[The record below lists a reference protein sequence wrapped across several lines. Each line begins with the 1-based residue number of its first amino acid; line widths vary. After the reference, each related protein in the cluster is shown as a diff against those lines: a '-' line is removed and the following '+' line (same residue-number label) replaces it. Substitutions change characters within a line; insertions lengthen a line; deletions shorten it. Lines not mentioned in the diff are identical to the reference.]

1 MARASPGEAL
11 AEDDE
16 DVDDVV
22 VPTALAMRTGAMT
35 VTGRVVAVAMVAVE
49 DRSVPTT
56 CQPLPSALGVQRGSG
71 NLRSVS
77 RCSRERAWPESSA
90 GQCEGS
96 GAAQGVRAAEKGT
109 GLARASLPRARGWPA
124 RLPRSPTP
132 HARPLWG
139 GGGAWGS
146 CGSRLGRSPRRSF
159 CAGRGPL
166 SRCARPSASTARG
179 GTARPASPGA
189 SKVAGAWR
197 GPGGPGPSPVPTPSP
212 GHRPAG
218 RRDRHSARRP
228 CRAFPA
234 SVADFFGRQVA
245 RMHDTP
251 L

>member
-49 DRSVPTT
+49 DRSVPAT

-96 GAAQGVRAAEKGT
+96 GAVQGVWAAEKGT
-109 GLARASLPRARGWPA
+109 QVSPEHGAGLLG
-124 RLPRSPTP
+124 SPTP

-159 CAGRGPL
+159 CAGRDPL
-166 SRCARPSASTARG
+166 SRCPRPSASIAR
-179 GTARPASPGA
+179 GTARPAFPGA
-189 SKVAGAWR
+189 SKGGLEGRDPRRCQPRAPVTGLLGAVIDAAHAD
-197 GPGGPGPSPVPTPSP
+197 PAEPSLRLLPI
-212 GHRPAG
+212 
-218 RRDRHSARRP
+218 
-228 CRAFPA
+228 FL
-234 SVADFFGRQVA
+234 ADK
-245 RMHDTP
+245 
-251 L
+251 

>member
-49 DRSVPTT
+49 DRSVPAT

-124 RLPRSPTP
+124 RLPHAP
-132 HARPLWG
+132 HEA
-139 GGGAWGS
+139 A
-146 CGSRLGRSPRRSF
+146 LGRGRRVGQLRLPPREVSPEELLCGARSAQQVPSALCKHCLRHSSSCFSRSF
-159 CAGRGPL
+159 Q
-166 SRCARPSASTARG
+166 
-179 GTARPASPGA
+179 
-189 SKVAGAWR
+189 R

-245 RMHDTP
+245 RMPDTP

>member
-49 DRSVPTT
+49 DRSVPAT

-77 RCSRERAWPESSA
+77 RCSRERAWPEPSA

-166 SRCARPSASTARG
+166 SRCPRSSASIAR
-179 GTARPASPGA
+179 GTARPAFPGA
-189 SKVAGAWR
+189 SKGGLEGRDPRRCQPRAPVTGLLGAVIDTAHAD
-197 GPGGPGPSPVPTPSP
+197 PAEPSLRLLPI
-212 GHRPAG
+212 
-218 RRDRHSARRP
+218 
-228 CRAFPA
+228 FL
-234 SVADFFGRQVA
+234 ADK
-245 RMHDTP
+245 
-251 L
+251 

>member
-49 DRSVPTT
+49 DRSVPAT

-159 CAGRGPL
+159 CAGHGPL

-179 GTARPASPGA
+179 GTARPAFPGA

-212 GHRPAG
+212 SHRPAG
-218 RRDRHSARRP
+218 RRDRRSARRP

-245 RMHDTP
+245 RMPDTP

>member
-49 DRSVPTT
+49 DRSVPAT
-56 CQPLPSALGVQRGSG
+56 CQPLPSALGVQRGSR

-96 GAAQGVRAAEKGT
+96 GATQGVRAAEKGT

-159 CAGRGPL
+159 CAGRAVRSAGALGPL
-166 SRCARPSASTARG
+166 QALPAAQLVLLFPELPKGVWRA
-179 GTARPASPGA
+179 GTL
-189 SKVAGAWR
+189 AGAN
-197 GPGGPGPSPVPTPSP
+197 PEPQSPACWAP
-212 GHRPAG
+212 
-218 RRDRHSARRP
+218 
-228 CRAFPA
+228 
-234 SVADFFGRQVA
+234 
-245 RMHDTP
+245 
-251 L
+251 

>member
-49 DRSVPTT
+49 DRSVPAT

-96 GAAQGVRAAEKGT
+96 GAAQGVRVAEKGT

-124 RLPRSPTP
+124 RLP
-132 HARPLWG
+132 HAPRE
-139 GGGAWGS
+139 AA
-146 CGSRLGRSPRRSF
+146 LGRGRRVGQLRLSPREVSPEELLCGARSAQQVPSALCKHCPRHSSSCFSRSF
-159 CAGRGPL
+159 Q
-166 SRCARPSASTARG
+166 
-179 GTARPASPGA
+179 
-189 SKVAGAWR
+189 R

-212 GHRPAG
+212 SHRPAG

-245 RMHDTP
+245 RMPDTP

>member
-49 DRSVPTT
+49 DRSVPAT
-56 CQPLPSALGVQRGSG
+56 CQPLPSALGVQRGSR

-77 RCSRERAWPESSA
+77 RCSRERAWPEPSA

-96 GAAQGVRAAEKGT
+96 GAVQGVWAAEKGT

-146 CGSRLGRSPRRSF
+146 CGSRLGRSPWRSF
-159 CAGRGPL
+159 CAGRDPL
-166 SRCARPSASTARG
+166 SRCPRPSASIAR
-179 GTARPASPGA
+179 GTARPALPGA
-189 SKVAGAWR
+189 SKGGLEGRDPRRCQPRAPVTGLLGAVIDTAHAD
-197 GPGGPGPSPVPTPSP
+197 PAEPSLRLLPI
-212 GHRPAG
+212 
-218 RRDRHSARRP
+218 
-228 CRAFPA
+228 FL
-234 SVADFFGRQVA
+234 ADK
-245 RMHDTP
+245 
-251 L
+251 

>member
-49 DRSVPTT
+49 DRSVPAT
-56 CQPLPSALGVQRGSG
+56 CQPLPSALGVQRGSR

-179 GTARPASPGA
+179 GTARPAFPGA
-189 SKVAGAWR
+189 SKGGLEGRDPRRCQPRAPVTGLLGAVIDAAHAD
-197 GPGGPGPSPVPTPSP
+197 PAEPSLRLLPI
-212 GHRPAG
+212 
-218 RRDRHSARRP
+218 
-228 CRAFPA
+228 FL
-234 SVADFFGRQVA
+234 ADK
-245 RMHDTP
+245 
-251 L
+251 

>member
-49 DRSVPTT
+49 DRSVPAT

-77 RCSRERAWPESSA
+77 RCSRERAWPEPSA

-96 GAAQGVRAAEKGT
+96 GAAQGVWAAEKGT
-109 GLARASLPRARGWPA
+109 QVSPEHGAGLLG
-124 RLPRSPTP
+124 SPTP

-139 GGGAWGS
+139 GGGA
-146 CGSRLGRSPRRSF
+146 
-159 CAGRGPL
+159 
-166 SRCARPSASTARG
+166 
-179 GTARPASPGA
+179 
-189 SKVAGAWR
+189 
-197 GPGGPGPSPVPTPSP
+197 
-212 GHRPAG
+212 
-218 RRDRHSARRP
+218 
-228 CRAFPA
+228 
-234 SVADFFGRQVA
+234 
-245 RMHDTP
+245 
-251 L
+251 